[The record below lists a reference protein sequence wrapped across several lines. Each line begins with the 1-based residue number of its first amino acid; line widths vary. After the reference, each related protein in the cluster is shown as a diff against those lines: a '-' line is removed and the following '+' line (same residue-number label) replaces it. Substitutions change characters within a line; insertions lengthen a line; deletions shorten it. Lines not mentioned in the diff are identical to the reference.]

1 MNTNL
6 IIKNIDSTI
15 DIFNQNPSYQGK
27 KIRDLGFHYI
37 VGYVEIIKSLNEM
50 SALDVSIIIK
60 ELRDEGGQYEDFS
73 NHIIS
78 DNVLQHNIFENLNVE
93 ENKINTDSSEENKYK
108 LFYEIY
114 SKQNEDL
121 NINDYQKEFYDKI
134 KQDLDSNLIKNQE
147 LESFKN
153 NIDYNIMNWLKENLC
168 QMNSEE
174 FYMFIQIIYKLKY
187 DGRK

>member
-6 IIKNIDSTI
+6 IIKNIDLTV
-15 DIFNQNPSYQGK
+15 DIFNQNPSYKDK

-37 VGYVEIIKSLNEM
+37 VGYIDIIKSLNEM

-73 NHIIS
+73 NHIVS
-78 DNVLQHNIFENLNVE
+78 DNILQHSIFENLNIE
-93 ENKINTDSSEENKYK
+93 ENKFNINPSDDSKYK

-114 SKQNEDL
+114 SKENYDL
-121 NINDYQKEFYDKI
+121 NTNDYQKEFYDKI
-134 KQDLDSNLIKNQE
+134 KEELDSNLKQNQK
-147 LESFKN
+147 LENFKN
-153 NIDYNIMNWLKENLC
+153 NIDYNVMNWLKQNLR

-187 DGRK
+187 DRK